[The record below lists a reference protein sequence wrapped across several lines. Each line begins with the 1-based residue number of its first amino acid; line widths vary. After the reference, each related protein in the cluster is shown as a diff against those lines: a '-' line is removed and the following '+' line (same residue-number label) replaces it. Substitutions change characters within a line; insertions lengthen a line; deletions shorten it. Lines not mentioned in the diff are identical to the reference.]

1 MDDALAKEI
10 EELVEATVHAA
21 LEKHFAAHN
30 DERARFEHLLLVLQ
44 EEIERVNERVTV
56 LSNGLIEHLEGHT

>member
-1 MDDALAKEI
+1 MDDSLAKEI
-10 EELVEATVHAA
+10 HEIVEATVHDV
-21 LEKHFAAHN
+21 LGKHFAAHN
-30 DERARFEHLLLVLQ
+30 EERARFEHLLLVLQ